1 MNKKY
6 KHKLNML
13 EPGTKLCKAIFILL
27 VIGIIL
33 TIFSLKIAG
42 AVIFIIVGVLSL
54 LLIILLVIEQH
65 QDKKLYLEAK
75 KNDPEIK

>member
-1 MNKKY
+1 MKTKY

-13 EPGTKLCKAIFILL
+13 EPGTKICKAIFILL
-27 VIGIIL
+27 AIGIVL
-33 TIFSLKIAG
+33 TIFNLIIAG
-42 AVIFIIVGVLSL
+42 VVIFIVAGFLAL
-54 LLIILLVIEQH
+54 LLIVLLVIEQH